1 MGEGQAGRTAL
12 RCPLPET
19 RERRTEEPRGRKD
32 GRKSRTYP
40 FLHQICH
47 DRGSTPSPM
56 KQGP

>member
-19 RERRTEEPRGRKD
+19 REWRTEEPRGRKD

-47 DRGSTPSPM
+47 DRGSTPSSM
-56 KQGP
+56 K

>member
-40 FLHQICH
+40 FYIRYAMTGVPLL
-47 DRGSTPSPM
+47 RL
-56 KQGP
+56 